1 MVRGKKE
8 QFCILQVDST
18 SSRSTALLLGK
29 KAENL
34 SKVAKLSETDLQNF
48 FQVKIWLNIYVD
60 LELYRAGIW
69 K

>member
-1 MVRGKKE
+1 MMVVRCKKE

-34 SKVAKLSETDLQNF
+34 TKVAKLAETDLQNF
-48 FQVKIWLNIYVD
+48 FQVKI
-60 LELYRAGIW
+60 
-69 K
+69 

>member
-48 FQVKIWLNIYVD
+48 FQVKI
-60 LELYRAGIW
+60 
-69 K
+69 